1 MKIVIKR
8 MHRKGEVTEGR
19 LFIDE
24 IYVSDTLENSIF
36 CLVPG
41 NYPVSLIKCKQHLRK
56 MICISPTSPLNVK
69 RFRTPCDDCPLL
81 EYVGNNTSMPL
92 HCPQLKPGNGV
103 FGRNDGSI
111 IIGKRHC
118 FGCIIHPLEAFDLLF
133 NRIRMSLKRG
143 HSVTLEIK
151 D

>member
-8 MHRKGEVTEGR
+8 IHIKGEVTEGH
-19 LFIDE
+19 LYIDE
-24 IYVSDTLENSIF
+24 LFVCDTIENSTS

-41 NYPVSLIKCKQHLRK
+41 KYPVSLIKCKQHSRK

-69 RFRTPCDDCPLL
+69 RFKTPCDDCPLL
-81 EYVGNNTSMPL
+81 DFVGNNTAMPL

-111 IIGKRHC
+111 IIGERRC
-118 FGCIIHPLEAFDLLF
+118 FGCIIHPLAAFDSLF

-143 HSVTLEIK
+143 HSVTLEIR
-151 D
+151 